1 LLLVMQKQ
9 MSEEFEARQHRI
21 EREEA
26 RVRREEELFELRRK
40 EIKKEEQKNRQE
52 EQRKKMF

>member
-1 LLLVMQKQ
+1 VMQKQ